1 MPDMNC
7 LVKHVGLRGAFLW
20 GILGLMMLLPATVW
34 AGGKTVKVP
43 PPNGVD
49 DTANIQ
55 GALNTCVKY
64 GPGCTVRL
72 AAGTYLTKQLVAYN
86 FQGTFKGMGSES
98 TTIEALP
105 NLHVDLEPV
114 GGVPESLCQPNTTT
128 CRWPS
133 LILFVNGDIEVS
145 DLSIYELAPP
155 GTATTTW
162 LFAGSPFNG
171 LYDALSFMGQ
181 HVTAC
186 IDRINME
193 GLPDPTNPYGFNV
206 VNALHFTG
214 EFPRSLTPWDWYFL
228 SGSFTVRNSSFSTAT
243 VGISQDGFVKS
254 SQITIGGS
262 PSAGNHLENGYGG
275 LDIEASENSV
285 FEISYNES
293 SGSGAG
299 MWVVPWQ
306 PVFVPASPS
315 QYFIHDN
322 KFTGTGQYADGFYF
336 LDDAANPWIQAAA
349 WNNTVEV
356 QSFPSEGIGVYY
368 TKGTALWNNSI
379 TASDGTDGIGLW
391 STTLDAVA
399 NNNVSGFTVD
409 STSGLA
415 QIYLDPSTTNDL
427 VVCAERSDTVLNQGT
442 NNAII
447 GCQQSTA
454 SAEDARSV
462 GRPNLQRKK
471 PPVRK

>member
-7 LVKHVGLRGAFLW
+7 RVKRVGLRGAFLW
-20 GILGLMMLLPATVW
+20 GILGLIMLLPATVW
-34 AGGKTVKVP
+34 AGGHTVKVQ

-49 DTANIQ
+49 DTAKIQ
-55 GALNTCVKY
+55 GALNACVGY
-64 GPGCTVRL
+64 GPGCAVQL
-72 AAGTYLTKQLVAYN
+72 SAGTYLTKQLVAYN
-86 FQGTFKGMGSES
+86 FRGTFKGMGQDR

-105 NLHVDLEPV
+105 NLHVDMEPV
-114 GGVPESLCQPNTTT
+114 GGVPESLYQPNTTT

-133 LILFVNGDIEVS
+133 LILFVDGDIHVS
-145 DLSIYELAPP
+145 DLSIFITAPP

-162 LFAGSPFNG
+162 LFGGSPFNG

-186 IDRINME
+186 IDRIHME
-193 GLPDPTNPYGFNV
+193 GLPDPTNSFGFNV

-228 SGSFTVRNSSFSTAT
+228 SGSLTVRNSSFSSAT

-254 SQITIGGS
+254 SRITIGGS
-262 PSAGNHLENGYGG
+262 PSAGNHLEKGYGG
-275 LDIEASENSV
+275 VDIEASENSV

-315 QYFIHDN
+315 RYFIHDN

-349 WNNTVEV
+349 WNNTVEL
-356 QSFPSEGIGVYY
+356 QDTLSEGIGVYN
-368 TKGTALWNNSI
+368 TKGTVIWNNSV
-379 TASDGTDGIGLW
+379 TGSDGRDGIGLW
-391 STTLDAVA
+391 NSTLDTVIG
-399 NNNVSGFTVD
+399 NNVSGFTVD
-409 STSGLA
+409 STGLA
-415 QIYLDPSTTNDL
+415 QIYLDPSTTRDL
-427 VVCAERSDTVLNQGT
+427 VVCAERSDTVLNQG
-442 NNAII
+442 NDNIVI

-454 SAEDARSV
+454 SAGAASSAA
-462 GRPNLQRKK
+462 RPNLLRKK
-471 PPVRK
+471 PPLR

>member
-7 LVKHVGLRGAFLW
+7 LVKRVGLRGAFLR
-20 GILGLMMLLPATVW
+20 GVLGLIMLLPATVW
-34 AGGKTVKVP
+34 AGGHTVQVP
-43 PPNGVD
+43 PPNRVD

-64 GPGCTVRL
+64 GPGCTVQL

-86 FQGTFKGMGSES
+86 FQGTFKGMGTDS

-133 LILFVNGDIEVS
+133 LILFVDGDIEVS
-145 DLSIYELAPP
+145 DLSIYEPAPP

-186 IDRINME
+186 IDRIHME

-293 SGSGAG
+293 SGIGAG

-322 KFTGTGQYADGFYF
+322 RFTGTGQYADGFYF

-349 WNNTVEV
+349 WNNTV
-356 QSFPSEGIGVYY
+356 QLQDTLSEGIGVYN
-368 TKGTALWNNSI
+368 TKGTAVWNNSV
-379 TASDGTDGIGLW
+379 TGSGGFDAIGLW
-391 STTLDAVA
+391 SSTFDAVA

-427 VVCAERSDTVLNQGT
+427 VVCGERSDTVLNQGT

-454 SAEDARSV
+454 SEEDARSA

-471 PPVRK
+471 PSVRK